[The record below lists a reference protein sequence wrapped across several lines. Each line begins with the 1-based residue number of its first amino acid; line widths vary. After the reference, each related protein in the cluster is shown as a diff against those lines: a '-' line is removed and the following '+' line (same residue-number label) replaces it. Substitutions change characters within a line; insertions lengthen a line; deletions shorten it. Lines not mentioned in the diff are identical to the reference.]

1 MLIWVAGIALLLL
14 ISLIC
19 ILLYCYRTCF
29 YSPRN
34 RREDPYTLLQGEQY
48 SALSEGIFFCTRKME
63 EAPCEFVSVQSCDG
77 LSLGGRYYHN
87 YDSAPLLILFHGYR
101 SMTLRDS
108 TGGFLLGKK
117 AGFNVLAVDQRAH
130 GRSEGT
136 VITFGVKERYDCL
149 SWIQFANQRFGKHI
163 PIVISGLS
171 MGAATV
177 LMAASLDLPENVVG
191 IMADCPYSSP
201 AEIIRKVARDMKIP
215 DAPVYPLIKLSA
227 KLFGKFDL
235 EGCSAESS
243 VRHAKIP
250 ILLLH
255 GEDDRFVPCDMSRKI
270 ATACASHCELH
281 TFPDAGH
288 GLCYT
293 MDADR
298 YESAVVHF
306 MNNIPQLKDHISNN
320 AFSREI
326 LERTL

>member
-1 MLIWVAGIALLLL
+1 MVALIVVLSVVFLIFMVML
-14 ISLIC
+14 
-19 ILLYCYRTCF
+19 Y
-29 YSPRN
+29 
-34 RREDPYTLLQGEQY
+34 
-48 SALSEGIFFCTRKME
+48 FFCFTFVRLNIGNFDDVND
-63 EAPCEFVSVQSCDG
+63 PCNRV
-77 LSLGGRYYHN
+77 LGEYKEIVGKGIERINSTPCKWVETYSFDKLCLKARYFDN
-87 YDSAPLLILFHGYR
+87 GQKNTMIFFHGYR
-101 SMTLRDS
+101 SSSSRDFS
-108 TGGFLLGKK
+108 CALKMYMDL
-117 AGFNVLAVDQRAH
+117 GFNVLLVDQRAH

-149 SWIQFANQRFGKHI
+149 SWIQFANQRFGYHI

-177 LMAASLDLPENVVG
+177 LMATSLDLPENVVG

-201 AEIIRKVARDMKIP
+201 AEIIRKVARDLKIP
-215 DAPVYPLIKLSA
+215 DAPVYPFIKLSA

-235 EGCSAESS
+235 EGCTAENA

-255 GEDDRFVPCDMSRKI
+255 GEEDSFVPCDMSRKI
-270 ATACASHCELH
+270 AAACASHCELH
-281 TFPDAGH
+281 TFPEAGH

-293 MDADR
+293 IDADR

-306 MNNIPQLKDHISNN
+306 MNSIPQLKNHISNN

-326 LERTL
+326 LERSL